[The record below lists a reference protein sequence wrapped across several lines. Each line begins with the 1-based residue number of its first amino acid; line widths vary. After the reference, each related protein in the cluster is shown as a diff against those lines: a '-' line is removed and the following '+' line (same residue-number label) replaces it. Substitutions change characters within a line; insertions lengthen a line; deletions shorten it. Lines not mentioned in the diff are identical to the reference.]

1 MLCEY
6 CACLALEWIIS
17 GTAIDAMRHLNAA
30 RTGPHNL
37 LTGLN
42 CLLTGLNCLLTG
54 TASRASGSG

>member
-6 CACLALEWIIS
+6 CAWLALEWIIS

-30 RTGPHNL
+30 RTGPDN
-37 LTGLN
+37 
-42 CLLTGLNCLLTG
+42 LLTGLNCLLTG